1 MASIY
6 DRRKPQQTGAAR
18 QFGAPAASRQQTA
31 QPRQAQAKASYSQYG
46 GSGSLTANQGN
57 GESLTPQQIAS
68 AQQAGNN
75 YGGFDGNYAGQL
87 QDLLNQILNRP
98 NFEYDLN
105 ADMLYQQYRDQYQ
118 RAGQQAMA
126 DTMGQA
132 ATMTGGYGNSY
143 AASAGNQAYQQYLT
157 QLNNIV
163 PELYDR
169 AYKRY
174 NQEQSDLMNQYSL
187 LMNAQQY
194 EDQQNQ
200 QEATNLANA
209 GWQLLQSG
217 VMPSSAQLAAMQ
229 ISQAQAQA
237 IINQRGRRS
246 GGGSAPRQQPE
257 DTGGTDEVPVV
268 NPPGATQDIH
278 TNGGI
283 GNQST
288 WTPNGPII
296 NPAQNAAFQLWL
308 AQQSYKK

>member
-31 QPRQAQAKASYSQYG
+31 QPRQAQAKASYS
-46 GSGSLTANQGN
+46 LAANQGN

-68 AQQAGNN
+68 AQQAGNL

-87 QDLLNQILNRP
+87 QDLLSQILNRP

-169 AYKRY
+169 AYNRY

-194 EDQQNQ
+194 EDKQNQ

-209 GWQLLQSG
+209 GWKLLQSG

-237 IINQRGRRS
+237 IINQKGRRS
-246 GGGSAPRQQPE
+246 GGGSTPGQQPQQPE
-257 DTGGTDEVPVV
+257 TKTSWWERLM
-268 NPPGATQDIH
+268 ASMM
-278 TNGGI
+278 
-283 GNQST
+283 GNIA
-288 WTPNGPII
+288 NYA
-296 NPAQNAAFQLWL
+296 NQN
-308 AQQSYKK
+308 K

>member
-18 QFGAPAASRQQTA
+18 QFGAPAASRQQTT
-31 QPRQAQAKASYSQYG
+31 QPRQAQAKASYSQHG

-68 AQQAGNN
+68 AQQVGNN

-87 QDLLNQILNRP
+87 QGLLNQILNRP

-169 AYKRY
+169 AYNRY

-194 EDQQNQ
+194 EDQQ
-200 QEATNLANA
+200 EGNLANT

-237 IINQRGRRS
+237 IINQKGRRS
-246 GGGSAPRQQPE
+246 GGGSTPGQQPQQPE
-257 DTGGTDEVPVV
+257 TETSWWERLM
-268 NPPGATQDIH
+268 ASMM
-278 TNGGI
+278 
-283 GNQST
+283 GNIA
-288 WTPNGPII
+288 NYA
-296 NPAQNAAFQLWL
+296 NQN
-308 AQQSYKK
+308 K

>member
-6 DRRKPQQTGAAR
+6 DRKRQMQPGNTR
-18 QFGAPAASRQQTA
+18 QFGAPDVAKQQTA
-31 QPRQAQAKASYSQYG
+31 KPKATYTAVGSSAGALTG
-46 GSGSLTANQGN
+46 GDTPN
-57 GESLTPQQIAS
+57 LTPQQMAN
-68 AQQAGNN
+68 AQPVQQF
-75 YGGFDGNYAGQL
+75 GGFDGNYAGQL
-87 QDLLNQILNRP
+87 QSLLNQILNRP

-118 RAGQQAMA
+118 RAGRQAMA

-169 AYKRY
+169 AYNRY

-194 EDQQNQ
+194 EDQQ
-200 QEATNLANA
+200 EGNLANA

-246 GGGSAPRQQPE
+246 GGNSRAKT
-257 DTGGTDEVPVV
+257 TGDEQKGTDEVPVV

-296 NPAQNAAFQLWL
+296 NPAENAAFQLWL
-308 AQQSYKK
+308 AQQRYKK

>member
-31 QPRQAQAKASYSQYG
+31 QPRQAQAKARYS
-46 GSGSLTANQGN
+46 LAANQGN

-68 AQQAGNN
+68 AQQAGNL

-87 QDLLNQILNRP
+87 QDLLSQILNRP

-169 AYKRY
+169 AYNRY

-194 EDQQNQ
+194 EDQQ
-200 QEATNLANA
+200 EGNLANT

-237 IINQRGRRS
+237 IINQKGRRS
-246 GGGSAPRQQPE
+246 GGSSTPRQQPQQPEAE
-257 DTGGTDEVPVV
+257 DPTWPQIIMAMMMGGLA
-268 NPPGATQDIH
+268 NYA
-278 TNGGI
+278 
-283 GNQST
+283 NQ
-288 WTPNGPII
+288 N
-296 NPAQNAAFQLWL
+296 
-308 AQQSYKK
+308 K

>member
-31 QPRQAQAKASYSQYG
+31 QPRQAQAKASYSQHG

-68 AQQAGNN
+68 AQQTGNN

-87 QDLLNQILNRP
+87 QGLLNQILNRP

-118 RAGQQAMA
+118 RAGRQAMA

-132 ATMTGGYGNSY
+132 ATMTGGYGSSY

-169 AYKRY
+169 AYNRY

-194 EDQQNQ
+194 EDQQ
-200 QEATNLANA
+200 EGNLANA

-246 GGGSAPRQQPE
+246 GGGSAPRQQPQQPEAE
-257 DTGGTDEVPVV
+257 DPTWPQIIMAMMMGGLA
-268 NPPGATQDIH
+268 NYA
-278 TNGGI
+278 
-283 GNQST
+283 NQ
-288 WTPNGPII
+288 N
-296 NPAQNAAFQLWL
+296 
-308 AQQSYKK
+308 K

>member
-31 QPRQAQAKASYSQYG
+31 QPRQAQAKASYS
-46 GSGSLTANQGN
+46 LAANQGN
-57 GESLTPQQIAS
+57 GESLTPQQIVS
-68 AQQAGNN
+68 AQQAGNL

-87 QDLLNQILNRP
+87 QGLLNQILNRP

-163 PELYDR
+163 PDLYDR

-174 NQEQSDLMNQYSL
+174 NQEYSDLMNQYSL

-194 EDQQNQ
+194 EDQQ
-200 QEATNLANA
+200 EGNLANA

-237 IINQRGRRS
+237 IINSNRR
-246 GGGSAPRQQPE
+246 GGGSSGSTPRQQPQQPE
-257 DTGGTDEVPVV
+257 TEEPTLLQRIMAMMMGGLA
-268 NPPGATQDIH
+268 NYA
-278 TNGGI
+278 
-283 GNQST
+283 S
-288 WTPNGPII
+288 
-296 NPAQNAAFQLWL
+296 QN
-308 AQQSYKK
+308 K

>member
-6 DRRKPQQTGAAR
+6 DRKRQMQPGNTR
-18 QFGAPAASRQQTA
+18 QFGAPDAAKQQTA
-31 QPRQAQAKASYSQYG
+31 RPKATYTAVGSSAGALTG
-46 GSGSLTANQGN
+46 GDTPNF
-57 GESLTPQQIAS
+57 TPQQMAN
-68 AQQAGNN
+68 AQPVQQF
-75 YGGFDGNYAGQL
+75 GGFDGNYAGQL
-87 QDLLNQILNRP
+87 QSLLSQILNRP

-194 EDQQNQ
+194 EDK
-200 QEATNLANA
+200 QEGNLANT
-209 GWQLLQSG
+209 GWKLLQSG

-229 ISQAQAQA
+229 ISQAQAQQ
-237 IINQRGRRS
+237 IINNSRRRRS
-246 GGGSAPRQQPE
+246 SGGSTPRQQPQQPE
-257 DTGGTDEVPVV
+257 TETSWWERLM
-268 NPPGATQDIH
+268 ASMM
-278 TNGGI
+278 
-283 GNQST
+283 GNIA
-288 WTPNGPII
+288 NYA
-296 NPAQNAAFQLWL
+296 NQN
-308 AQQSYKK
+308 K

>member
-31 QPRQAQAKASYSQYG
+31 QPRQAQAKASYSQHG

-68 AQQAGNN
+68 AQQAGNL

-169 AYKRY
+169 AYNRY

-194 EDQQNQ
+194 EDQQ
-200 QEATNLANA
+200 EGNLANA

-237 IINQRGRRS
+237 IINQKGRRS
-246 GGGSAPRQQPE
+246 GGGSTPGQQPQQPE
-257 DTGGTDEVPVV
+257 AEDPTLLQRILAMMMGGLA
-268 NPPGATQDIH
+268 NYA
-278 TNGGI
+278 
-283 GNQST
+283 NQ
-288 WTPNGPII
+288 N
-296 NPAQNAAFQLWL
+296 
-308 AQQSYKK
+308 K

>member
-31 QPRQAQAKASYSQYG
+31 QPRQAQAKASYSQHG

-87 QDLLNQILNRP
+87 QSLLNQILNRP

-118 RAGQQAMA
+118 RAGRQAMA

-163 PELYDR
+163 PDLYDR

-174 NQEQSDLMNQYSL
+174 NQEYSDLMNQYSL

-194 EDQQNQ
+194 EDQQ
-200 QEATNLANA
+200 EGNLANA

-246 GGGSAPRQQPE
+246 SGGSGGRTPAPEQPE
-257 DTGGTDEVPVV
+257 AEGLTWPQIIM
-268 NPPGATQDIH
+268 AMMM
-278 TNGGI
+278 GGI
-283 GNQST
+283 ANYGNQ
-288 WTPNGPII
+288 N
-296 NPAQNAAFQLWL
+296 
-308 AQQSYKK
+308 K

>member
-6 DRRKPQQTGAAR
+6 DRKRQMQPGNTR
-18 QFGAPAASRQQTA
+18 QFGAPDVAKQQTA
-31 QPRQAQAKASYSQYG
+31 KPKATYTAGVSSAGALTG
-46 GSGSLTANQGN
+46 GDTPN
-57 GESLTPQQIAS
+57 LTPQQMAS
-68 AQQAGNN
+68 AQQNAVGL

-87 QDLLNQILNRP
+87 QGLLHQILNRP

-169 AYKRY
+169 AYNRY

-229 ISQAQAQA
+229 ISQSQAQQ
-237 IINQRGRRS
+237 IINNSRRRRS
-246 GGGSAPRQQPE
+246 S
-257 DTGGTDEVPVV
+257 GGTPPQPQPPNLTEEELAALLALMETQTAAMQ
-268 NPPGATQDIH
+268 NPNTQ
-278 TNGGI
+278 NP
-283 GNQST
+283 NAQSPRKIT
-288 WTPNGPII
+288 R
-296 NPAQNAAFQLWL
+296 
-308 AQQSYKK
+308 K